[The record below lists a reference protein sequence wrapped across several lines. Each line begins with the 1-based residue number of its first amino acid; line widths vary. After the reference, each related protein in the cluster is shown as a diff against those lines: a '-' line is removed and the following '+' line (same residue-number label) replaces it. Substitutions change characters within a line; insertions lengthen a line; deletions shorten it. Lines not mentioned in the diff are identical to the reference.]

1 MINVDRNVVEE
12 LKVKV
17 ALGCRVVAKLGLADY
32 LGHVSARVP
41 GTDYVLIKAR
51 GTDCGNLLLMTP
63 DKVVMVDMDAN
74 VVEGNYRSPNE
85 TVLHTEAYRAHPNV
99 MALVHTHQHYSTAVA
114 AGGKDILP
122 MLGIMSVVAAKP
134 LPVYKSS
141 LKVITKEQGADVAKV
156 LGDSIGC
163 HLLNHGILMT
173 GKSVEDA
180 VINAIWLEMQAKMTI
195 LSSIVGTPIP
205 QSPEEVELNLK
216 QADPGKGRWNYY
228 VSLLDQ
234 PYVTI

>member
-1 MINVDRNVVEE
+1 MDRNLVEE

-17 ALGCRVVAKLGLADY
+17 ALGCRVIAKLGLADY

-51 GTDCGNLLLMTP
+51 GVDCGNLLSMTP
-63 DKVVMVDMDAN
+63 DKVVMVDLDAN
-74 VVEGNYRSPNE
+74 VVEGNYRAPNE
-85 TVLHTEAYRAHPNV
+85 TKLHTEVYKAHPRV
-99 MALVHTHQHYSTAVA
+99 MALVHDHQHYATAVA
-114 AGGKDILP
+114 AAGKDILP
-122 MLGIMSVVAAKP
+122 MLGVMSVVAAKP

-141 LKVITKEQGADVAKV
+141 LKVVTTEQGADVARV

-180 VINAIWLEMQAKMTI
+180 VVNTIWLEMQAKMTI
-195 LSSIVGTPIP
+195 LSSQVGTPIP
-205 QSPEEVELNLK
+205 QSPEEVQLNLE
-216 QADPGKGRWNYY
+216 QADPGPGRWNYY